1 MTFQAGFSELSI
13 TPEYFPVRTY
23 FSSANNVIDPL
34 YVHTAAFSDKDTV
47 ILFISF
53 DVVIV
58 EWEYVERIRKEIA
71 SQKDIPAA
79 NIMVCATH
87 NHACPAVVDR
97 PGSDKDEKYLDFM
110 IKQGIQAGINAIDN
124 LQKAEAGTGK
134 GFEAGISFNRRY
146 IKTDGSVVSQPAIT
160 RNSNDILYGE
170 GIIDP
175 GVGVLSV
182 KNSSGR
188 IIGVIVNFSCH
199 AVHHMGKLSAG
210 FPGVLCD
217 KLKEKFGE
225 NCVCVFL
232 NGACG
237 NVIHRNYSDPA
248 HVDTKEK
255 SGEIL
260 AEDVIGI
267 MSRIKYS
274 GNIEIASK
282 ETVANI
288 KYRDIQGFEQNIDN
302 LRPFNVFESLITK
315 GWYRYSLEKLRSI
328 HKISDHEKAVIQVF
342 RIGNTFF
349 GSAPCEYFSQYAL
362 RIKEESSA
370 DNTFVVSL
378 ANGWLGY
385 IPHKEAFKRRGGH
398 ESTWAIWSKME
409 TDAGDI
415 IADNIINLIK
425 ELEK

>member
-1 MTFQAGFSELSI
+1 MSFQAGFSELDI

-23 FSSANNVIDPL
+23 FSSANEILDPL
-34 YVHTAAFSDKDTV
+34 YVHAAAFSSAGKIIV
-47 ILFISF
+47 FISF

-58 EWEYVERIRKEIA
+58 EWEYVERIRKGIA
-71 SQKDIPAA
+71 AQRSIPEA

-97 PGSDKDEKYLDFM
+97 PGSDKDEQYINFM
-110 IKQGIQAGINAIDN
+110 VKQGVQAGINAIDK
-124 LQKAEAGTGK
+124 LKDAEVGVGR

-146 IKTDGSVVSQPAIT
+146 IKTDGSVVSQPTIN

-182 KNSSGR
+182 KDHMGH
-188 IIGVIVNFSCH
+188 IMGIMVNFSCH
-199 AVHHMGKLSAG
+199 AVHHMGELSAG

-217 KLKEKFGE
+217 KIKQKFGAE
-225 NCVCVFL
+225 CACVFL

-237 NVIHRNYSDPA
+237 NVIHRNYSDPGSI
-248 HVDTKEK
+248 DTKEK

-260 AEDVIGI
+260 ADDVIDI
-267 MSRIKYS
+267 MSRIEYFQDA
-274 GNIEIASK
+274 EIDSA
-282 ETVANI
+282 ETIADI
-288 KYRDIQGFEQNIDN
+288 KYRDITGLEQNIDN
-302 LRPFNVFESLITK
+302 LRPFNVFEGLITK
-315 GWYRYSLEKLRSI
+315 GWYRYSLDKLKKLHS
-328 HKISDHEKAVIQVF
+328 ISDHEKAVIQVF
-342 RIGNTFF
+342 RIGDTFF
-349 GSAPCEYFSQYAL
+349 GSAPCEYFSQHAL
-362 RIKEESSA
+362 RIKEESPG

-409 TDAGDI
+409 PDAGGI
-415 IADNIINLIK
+415 IADNILNLIEGLNK
-425 ELEK
+425 